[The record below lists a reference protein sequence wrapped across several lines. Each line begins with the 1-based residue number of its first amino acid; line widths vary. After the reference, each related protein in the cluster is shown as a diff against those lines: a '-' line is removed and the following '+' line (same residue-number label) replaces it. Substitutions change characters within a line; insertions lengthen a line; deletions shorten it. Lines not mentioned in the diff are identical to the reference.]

1 MLGRWETTERVPRW
15 GMMPCECRMVREI
28 AMLRT
33 DWSRGKVGK
42 RNASDGCGHSRI
54 VVIMWPE
61 LGK

>member
-1 MLGRWETTERVPRW
+1 
-15 GMMPCECRMVREI
+15 MVREI

-33 DWSRGKVGK
+33 DWSRGKVGE
-42 RNASDGCGHSRI
+42 RNASDGCGHSHI